1 MYIFKVYSL
10 MFGRTYTLCNNEST
24 IKLINKP
31 ITSYSYCL
39 IFISLSLSLSLFYFF
54 FFIIRTLELYFLS
67 KIQVQ
72 VSLDILKELISR
84 SLWIPKFR
92 DAYVS
97 YTKWRSIVDP
107 SYYTV
112 LHVQIQSIDA
122 EPKDIKGQ
130 LYTINY
136 C

>member
-1 MYIFKVYSL
+1 MYSL
-10 MFGRTYTLCNNEST
+10 MFGCTYTLFNNEST
-24 IKLINKP
+24 IKLINRS

-39 IFISLSLSLSLFYFF
+39 LFISLLCSLSLFFF
-54 FFIIRTLELYFLS
+54 FFLVIRTLELYFLS

-72 VSLDILKELISR
+72 VSLDILKELVSR
-84 SLWIPKFR
+84 SLWIPKFQ
-92 DAYVS
+92 DSYVS
-97 YTKWRSIVDP
+97 YTKWCSIVDP

-112 LHVQIQSIDA
+112 LHLQSQSIDA
-122 EPKDIKGQ
+122 EPEDIKGQ